1 MLFKFKNYSG
11 FVRCVQKERERER
24 GGEGKGG
31 REGDTINA
39 IILSSLFISY
49 KIRIEMIQIA
59 NNISLYP

>member
-1 MLFKFKNYSG
+1 MCSERK
-11 FVRCVQKERERER
+11 RERE
-24 GGEGKGG
+24 GEGEGG

-59 NNISLYP
+59 NNISSYP